1 MYYAEKKSVIL
12 ISPVMNE
19 LYEKLITV
27 FDVCKLYEESDAVSF
42 LNATG
47 HQFRAIITRGDTG
60 VKTEILEKLPS
71 LGLIAVFGVGT
82 DAIDLTYTRQHD
94 IAVTITSGILTNDVA
109 DMAMGLILS
118 GARKLCQGDRFV
130 RSKAWESEA
139 PPLGSQVSG
148 KRIGIVGMG
157 NIGQTI
163 ARRARAFD
171 MHISYNSRTEKEA
184 LPYTWQANL
193 LSLARESDFLVISAS
208 GGAHTKN
215 LINSD
220 VIAAMPAHA
229 WLINIARGS
238 IVDEPALIDAL
249 QSNKIAGAALDVFAS
264 EPNVSKALLALE
276 NVVLQPHVGSAT
288 HETRQKMSENVF
300 TNVEAFFTGKTLMGQ
315 LKGRDEEPC

>member
-1 MYYAEKKSVIL
+1 MPYAEKTSVLL
-12 ISPVMNE
+12 IAPVMDA
-19 LYEKLITV
+19 LYEKLIAAYQ
-27 FDVCKLYEESDAVSF
+27 VCKLYEESDAQSF
-42 LNATG
+42 LKEKG
-47 HQFRAIITRGDTG
+47 DQFRAIITRGDTG

-94 IAVTITSGILTNDVA
+94 IAVTITSGILTSDVA
-109 DMAMGLILS
+109 DMAIGLMLS
-118 GARKLCQGDRFV
+118 GARNLCQGDRFV
-130 RSKAWESEA
+130 RSRAWESEA

-148 KRIGIVGMG
+148 KRLGIVGMG
-157 NIGQTI
+157 NIGQAI
-163 ARRARAFD
+163 ARRALAFD
-171 MHISYNSRTEKEA
+171 MHISYNSRSKKEA

-193 LSLARESDFLVISAS
+193 LSLARESDFLVITAS

-229 WLINIARGS
+229 WLVNIARGS
-238 IVDEPALIDAL
+238 MVDEPALIDAV

-264 EPNVSKALLALE
+264 EPNVSEAWLALE

-288 HETRQKMSENVF
+288 HETRQKMCESVLAS
-300 TNVEAFFTGKTLMGQ
+300 VDAFFTGKTLPSQVRGP
-315 LKGRDEEPC
+315 L

>member
-1 MYYAEKKSVIL
+1 MPYAKKTFVLL
-12 ISPVMNE
+12 IAPVME
-19 LYEKLITV
+19 ALYEKLITAYN
-27 FDVCKLYEESDAVSF
+27 VCKLYEESDAESF
-42 LNATG
+42 LNAKG
-47 HQFRAIITRGDTG
+47 HQFRAVITRGDTG

-82 DAIDLTYTRQHD
+82 DAIDLIYTRQHD
-94 IAVTITSGILTNDVA
+94 IAVTITSDILTSDVA
-109 DMAMGLILS
+109 DMAMGLMLS

-130 RSKAWESEA
+130 RSRAWESEA

-157 NIGQTI
+157 NIGRAI
-163 ARRARAFD
+163 ARRALAFD
-171 MHISYNSRTEKEA
+171 MQISYNSRTEKEA

-193 LSLARESDFLVISAS
+193 LSLARDSDFLVIAAS

-238 IVDEPALIDAL
+238 MVDEPALIDAL
-249 QSNKIAGAALDVFAS
+249 RSHKIAGAALDVFAS
-264 EPNVSKALLALE
+264 EPNVSDAWLALD

-288 HETRQKMSENVF
+288 HETRQKMCESVLANVD
-300 TNVEAFFTGKTLMGQ
+300 AFFTGKTMPGQ
-315 LKGRDEEPC
+315 LKGPL

>member
-1 MYYAEKKSVIL
+1 MPYAEKTSVLL
-12 ISPVMNE
+12 IAPVMDA
-19 LYEKLITV
+19 LYEKLIAAYQ
-27 FDVCKLYEESDAVSF
+27 VCKLYEESDAESF
-42 LNATG
+42 LKEKG
-47 HQFRAIITRGDTG
+47 DQFRAIITRGDTG

-94 IAVTITSGILTNDVA
+94 IAVTITSGILTSDVA
-109 DMAMGLILS
+109 DMAIGLMLS
-118 GARKLCQGDRFV
+118 GARNLCQGDRFV
-130 RSKAWESEA
+130 RSRAWESEA

-148 KRIGIVGMG
+148 KRLGIVGMG
-157 NIGQTI
+157 NIGQAI
-163 ARRARAFD
+163 ARRALAFD
-171 MHISYNSRTEKEA
+171 MHISYNSRSKKEA

-193 LSLARESDFLVISAS
+193 LSLARESDFLVIAAS

-229 WLINIARGS
+229 WLVNIARGS
-238 IVDEPALIDAL
+238 MVDEPALIDAV

-264 EPNVSKALLALE
+264 EPNVSEAWLALE

-288 HETRQKMSENVF
+288 HETRQKMCESVLAS
-300 TNVEAFFTGKTLMGQ
+300 VDAFFTGKTLPSQVRGP
-315 LKGRDEEPC
+315 L